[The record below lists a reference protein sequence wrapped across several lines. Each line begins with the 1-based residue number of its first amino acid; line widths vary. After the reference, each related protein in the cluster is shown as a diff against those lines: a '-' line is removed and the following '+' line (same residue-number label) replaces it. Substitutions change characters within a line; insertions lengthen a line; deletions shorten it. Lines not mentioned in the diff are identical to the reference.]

1 MTEEDLRISVKR
13 LLARQLFGVLATRG
27 EGGRPHLSIV
37 SFVSV
42 DDLGG
47 LVFATPRS
55 TRKYRYLGERPEVS
69 LFADDRRDRM
79 DDLMLVTGVE
89 VSGTA
94 RELTGP
100 DRGAY
105 RGLYLAKYPELAEFA
120 DAPDTALVRIEADRY
135 DVVDHFQHLVVLETG
150 PNSRR

>member
-1 MTEEDLRISVKR
+1 M
-13 LLARQLFGVLATRG
+13 
-27 EGGRPHLSIV
+27 

-55 TRKYRYLGERPEVS
+55 TRKYRYLCERPEVS

-94 RELTGP
+94 RELSGR
-100 DRGAY
+100 DREAC
-105 RGLYLAKYPELAEFA
+105 RGLYLAKYPELSEFA

>member
-1 MTEEDLRISVKR
+1 MTDEDLRISVKR

-42 DDLGG
+42 DGLGG

-55 TRKYRYLGERPEVS
+55 TRKYRYLRDRPEVS

-89 VSGTA
+89 ASGMA
-94 RELTGP
+94 RELAEP

-105 RGLYLAKYPELAEFA
+105 KELYLTKYPELAEFA
-120 DAPDTALVRIEADRY
+120 DAPDTALVRIEVDRY

-150 PNSRR
+150 RPDG